1 MYRIC
6 TEDKNREQVH
16 AILDEFVDGYALF
29 PGVGSWKG
37 QRELSLT
44 IDLVYAERWVVY
56 AIAQRIKD
64 LNNQEAVLVL
74 EIPETSTFV

>member
-6 TEDKNREQVH
+6 TEDKNREQVQ

-44 IDLVYAERWVVY
+44 IDLVDTSRDTAH
-56 AIAQRIKD
+56 AIARQIKE
-64 LNNQEAVLVL
+64 LNAQEAVLVL